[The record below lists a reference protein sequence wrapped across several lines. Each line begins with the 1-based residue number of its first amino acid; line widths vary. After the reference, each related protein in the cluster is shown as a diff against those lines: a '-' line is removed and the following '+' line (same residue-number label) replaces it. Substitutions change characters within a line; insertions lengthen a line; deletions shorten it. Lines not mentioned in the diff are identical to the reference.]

1 MEALRLADMRQANRN
16 ARAKMLPFSLAF
28 YLYGSGGKIK
38 PKSIMCDV
46 DHNSE
51 YLSFSKDRKISYIP
65 FGPLSG
71 TMTLTSI
78 VDRPTINTEMIHQR
92 HIK

>member
-46 DHNSE
+46 DHNS
-51 YLSFSKDRKISYIP
+51 
-65 FGPLSG
+65 
-71 TMTLTSI
+71 
-78 VDRPTINTEMIHQR
+78 
-92 HIK
+92 